1 MSRFLTA
8 AAAVTFGLTMAA
20 APIFAQDEQDED
32 GIVAPDGERVNQ
44 LIVYGEDPCPAS
56 TDNEITVCARKPE
69 AERYRIPKPLRGID
83 SPQAR
88 AWTDRV
94 EAYETVGSFG
104 TLSCSPVGA
113 GGSLGC
119 TQDLID
125 KAYAEK
131 ANGSDVKFSELIAEE
146 REKRLSTIDASAAAQ
161 QKRVEEAEKAYFAQD
176 KKQQSEDAAAEDEN
190 GNATVE
196 SPVQEPKT
204 EPK

>member
-8 AAAVTFGLTMAA
+8 AAAVTLGLTMAA
-20 APIFAQDEQDED
+20 APVFAQDEQDQD

-44 LIVYGEDPCPAS
+44 LIVYGDDPCPAS

-69 AERYRIPKPLRGID
+69 SERYRIPKPLRGVD

-131 ANGSDVKFSELIAEE
+131 ANGTDVKFSELIAEE
-146 REKRLSTIDASAAAQ
+146 REKRLSTIDADAAAQ
-161 QKRVEEAEKAYFAQD
+161 QKRVEDAEKAYFAQD
-176 KKQQSEDAAAEDEN
+176 RKQQAEDAAAEDES
-190 GNATVE
+190 GDATVE
-196 SPVQEPKT
+196 TPVQEPET

>member
-131 ANGSDVKFSELIAEE
+131 ANGSDVKFS
-146 REKRLSTIDASAAAQ
+146 DASAAAQ

-196 SPVQEPKT
+196 SPVQEPET

>member
-1 MSRFLTA
+1 MPRFLTA
-8 AAAVTFGLTMAA
+8 IAATTLGLTLAAVPAL
-20 APIFAQDEQDED
+20 AQDEEEVTSP
-32 GIVAPDGERVNQ
+32 GGERVNQ
-44 LIVYGEDPCPAS
+44 LIVYGDDPCPAS

-83 SPQAR
+83 SPKSK
-88 AWTDRV
+88 AWTEKV
-94 EAYETVGSFG
+94 QSYETVGSFG

-119 TQDLID
+119 TQQLID

-131 ANGSDVKFSELIAEE
+131 ENGTDVKFSELIAEE
-146 REKRLSTIDASAAAQ
+146 RQKRLSTIDAEAAAQ

-176 KKQQSEDAAAEDEN
+176 KKQQAEDAAADDES
-190 GNATVE
+190 GAATVE
-196 SPVQEPKT
+196 TPVKEPET